1 MTEGSKRSGFVAI
14 VGRPNVGKST
24 LMNRLLDQKVAIMSD
39 KPHTTRNR
47 ITGVHTDDA
56 MQAIFLD
63 TPGIHKPQN
72 KLAEYMVDTA
82 LNTLRGVDAVLYVV
96 DATMRWGSGEAF
108 ILSRLKE
115 AGCKTILAINKTD
128 LVDKEALL
136 PIIADLSAKMEF
148 AAVVPLSA
156 KDGTNLDALLAE
168 IAKLLPQGPQYYP
181 EDMVT
186 DQPERLII
194 AEMVREKVL
203 AITREEVPHSVAV
216 QTDLVQE
223 QDNGTMHVA
232 ATVFVERASQKGIV
246 IGKKGATLKQVGT
259 MARKDIEVLL
269 GMPVYLELWVK
280 VKEDWRRSELDIKNF
295 GFTRD

>member
-1 MTEGSKRSGFVAI
+1 MTEGRKRSGFVAI

-63 TPGIHKPQN
+63 TPGIHKPKN

-115 AGCKTILAINKTD
+115 AGCRTILVINKTD
-128 LVDKEALL
+128 LLDKEALL
-136 PIIADLSAKMEF
+136 PIIASVSAKMEF
-148 AAVVPLSA
+148 EAVVPLSA

-168 IAKLLPQGPQYYP
+168 IAKLLPEGPQYYP
-181 EDMVT
+181 DDMVT

-223 QDNGTMHVA
+223 QENGTVHVA

-246 IGKKGATLKQVGT
+246 IGKGGATLKKVGS

-269 GMPVYLELWVK
+269 GTPVYLELWVK
-280 VKEDWRRSELDIKNF
+280 VKEDWRRSELDIQNF